1 MLRGM
6 DCEWDERKR
15 RSNLAKHGV
24 DFADAC
30 GIFAGPT
37 IEATDTRR
45 RYGEIRIGAY
55 GEAGGVVL
63 FVVYTWRRGRL
74 RLISARKA
82 GRHEREAYVAALGHQ
97 QGHQG

>member
-1 MLRGM
+1 M

-30 GIFAGPT
+30 RIFAGPT
-37 IEATDTRR
+37 IEATDNRR

-55 GEAGGVVL
+55 GEVDGAVL
-63 FVVYTWRRGRL
+63 FVVYTWRRGKL
-74 RLISARKA
+74 RMISARKA
-82 GRHEREAYVAALGHQ
+82 GRHEREAYEAALGR
-97 QGHQG
+97 